1 MWPTPAR
8 RALRPTAPRSAP
20 FSTSTPC
27 LPSFP
32 NLGRVRG
39 GVELQLR
46 RSRGALLRSWSSS
59 SLQARSRGGQ
69 RRSASHR
76 HTSVPVHACVHQ
88 GAATASTSAH
98 WSGMCF
104 PLTARARPRVGS
116 VSEHATC
123 RPAYSNPAARAPLSC
138 SSTAYGHR
146 MRVWRVRLH
155 LLPTGAG
162 AGGHLECA
170 GAREGVHARSMEP

>member
-1 MWPTPAR
+1 MHHENRHEMVPPI
-8 RALRPTAPRSAP
+8 
-20 FSTSTPC
+20 
-27 LPSFP
+27 
-32 NLGRVRG
+32 
-39 GVELQLR
+39 LR
-46 RSRGALLRSWSSS
+46 R
-59 SLQARSRGGQ
+59 QARSRGGQ

-170 GAREGVHARSMEP
+170 GAREGVHARSMEVARISSRGRESPCAPRGGRETRVKGGG